1 MKHIYERIVAKRV
14 SSTNAKTHKICEHT
28 FTHTTHVST
37 STTTITPRDRKEEKE
52 RGKNQFSR
60 LFTCLLSNNLLIKL
74 ARTRTKFHRGVCVSW
89 CVREKARAQSEWSGA
104 RSHRFKIPEPAPK
117 CKNFRVRVK
126 DTRAHA
132 RSKRKHESTLFLFL
146 SSSSTSVVAHRVS
159 RVVHSSSLIIKSL
172 FCANTPHQ
180 AFYAVCSF
188 SIFFA
193 SLSLSR
199 ERERLE
205 RRKRRRGEQAA
216 PSGKGPPPPKKDLI
230 SLISLLITKKKIKE
244 NWRSLSA
251 HSPLFCISFF

>member
-1 MKHIYERIVAKRV
+1 LKHIYERIVAKRV

-132 RSKRKHESTLFLFL
+132 HTRGAKENQRFL

-172 FCANTPHQ
+172 FCAHTSSS
-180 AFYAVCSF
+180 VLCCVL
-188 SIFFA
+188 FFDFFCL

-199 ERERLE
+199 ERETREEEEEE
-205 RRKRRRGEQAA
+205 RRT
-216 PSGKGPPPPKKDLI
+216 SGSFRERPPPPKKRSHLSHLSFNEKEDKGKLEI
-230 SLISLLITKKKIKE
+230 SLCAFSTFLYLFLLI
-244 NWRSLSA
+244 
-251 HSPLFCISFF
+251 

>member
-132 RSKRKHESTLFLFL
+132 HTRGAKENQRFL

-172 FCANTPHQ
+172 FCANTHHQ

-188 SIFFA
+188 F
-193 SLSLSR
+193 LLSR
-199 ERERLE
+199 ERLE
-205 RRKRRRGEQAA
+205 GRKRRRGEQAA
-216 PSGKGPPPPKKDLI
+216 PS
-230 SLISLLITKKKIKE
+230 
-244 NWRSLSA
+244 
-251 HSPLFCISFF
+251 